1 MNSNNFDAL
10 IVLSNH
16 MNKNG
21 DLNSES
27 RLRADKAAE
36 IYKQNNE
43 SKIITCGWAY
53 RADSQIKISEAMK
66 SYLVNFHDIPS
77 NDILLEPK
85 SRDTVGDAVFTRKF
99 IEDKFNFSKLAII
112 TSFFHLNRA
121 KYIFK
126 FIYDKKFQLSFFTSD
141 SINED
146 QKKDLELESLE
157 KFKKTFYGIKKG
169 ELSSIY
175 KRMMDKHPL
184 YNNQLYNSKN
194 QFSGT
199 N

>member
-36 IYKQNNE
+36 IYKQNNK

-121 KYIFK
+121 K
-126 FIYDKKFQLSFFTSD
+126 LSFFTSG

-175 KRMMDKHPL
+175 ERMMDKHPL

-194 QFSGT
+194 QYSGT